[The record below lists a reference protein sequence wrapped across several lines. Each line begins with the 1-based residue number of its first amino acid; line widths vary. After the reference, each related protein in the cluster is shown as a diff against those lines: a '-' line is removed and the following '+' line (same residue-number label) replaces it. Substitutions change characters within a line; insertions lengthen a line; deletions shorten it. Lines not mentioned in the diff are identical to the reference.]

1 MTTPPPP
8 PNGSTGPSYSSADS
22 SALSGGSTPDDTFA
36 GGGPRQ
42 GGPGQPGAS
51 GPGWNG
57 THAAAGQ
64 KSDSDRLVAMFC
76 HLSGII
82 SWVLSGGLLPFVGP
96 LIVWLVYKDRDPFVR
111 RAAAGSFNF
120 HVVATIVF
128 VTLGFGLFVVA
139 PLTFG
144 LALFLLV
151 PLALLATGIYLW
163 WTISAT
169 LKANHGEPYRY
180 PVEIKI
186 LD

>member
-8 PNGSTGPSYSSADS
+8 PTGSTGPSYSSADS

-42 GGPGQPGAS
+42 GGPGQTGAS

-96 LIVWLVYKDRDPFVR
+96 LIVWLIYKDTDPFVR

-120 HVVATIVF
+120 HVVATLVGIAFWLLTVL
-128 VTLGFGLFVVA
+128 TLGLAMIITIPLGLVVS
-139 PLTFG
+139 
-144 LALFLLV
+144 AL
-151 PLALLATGIYLW
+151 YLW

-169 LKANHGEPYRY
+169 LKANRGEPYRY